1 MTLRWPALL
10 QRQTL
15 ELLSLLVLKEL
26 RLRYKSSVLGYI
38 WAVANPFAFA
48 LVYYVAFKLI
58 MRVDVPNYSIFL
70 LSGMFPWL
78 WFTTSMINGTN
89 CYRNGATLVKKVKLN
104 RAILPLSHVMHEM
117 VHFCLALPILVF
129 FMLISKTTLHWSWLY
144 QLPFMLIVQLLVMY
158 PVVLI
163 LSVANVFVRDVEYL
177 VSVGITLLFFLTP
190 VVYPLSMVP
199 EQYQIYFEISPP
211 ARLLEAWRSMFLQGQ
226 LAWGA
231 ISFCLGFSA
240 LMTLIA
246 IWVQRKLTPK
256 IGELL

>member
-1 MTLRWPALL
+1 M
-10 QRQTL
+10 
-15 ELLSLLVLKEL
+15 
-26 RLRYKSSVLGYI
+26 
-38 WAVANPFAFA
+38 
-48 LVYYVAFKLI
+48 
-58 MRVDVPNYSIFL
+58 
-70 LSGMFPWL
+70 
-78 WFTTSMINGTN
+78 
-89 CYRNGATLVKKVKLN
+89 
-104 RAILPLSHVMHEM
+104 
-117 VHFCLALPILVF
+117 
-129 FMLISKTTLHWSWLY
+129 
-144 QLPFMLIVQLLVMY
+144 VMY
-158 PVVLI
+158 PLVLI

-226 LAWGA
+226 LAWSA